1 VGEQFAIAWKEIDR
15 TVAATKRELTEF
27 PEPFLLELG
36 VELCCKILEFVTF
49 FFSWYTQKGHKRF
62 LASFNEGLSKS
73 YQLILDEVRQIS
85 NFMQRGYQL
94 CATRAGRY
102 EGPSLEIFFKEVE
115 KFQQKDRWSR
125 NEEQWAIQ
133 HRVREEQNRIM
144 RQETQAFLASMSQQL
159 AEMCNQPCGK
169 GIKQILSR
177 EADRFV
183 ATRNENRAIDAAA
196 SAPADLAQSSIKE
209 LEKSSVATCLTTKS
223 QVEEASRILDPF
235 FSYGHMHATSSQTSC
250 FVETDVVQRM
260 QTWNS
265 ETTSSIL
272 GIFGPATI
280 SQGCPARLLTS
291 NYVQAANAAGI
302 PCISFFCE
310 RTSDTPAANRAPQTI
325 GTVAMLYALMKQLIL
340 YLPPEWATAIPITK
354 DDFKGLDGK
363 LKTWP
368 LALSIFRKL
377 LDLAEPPLL
386 LVVIYGLQSLNHAA
400 TKPRL
405 EAFLQVL
412 RDAMSCDSAI
422 SGRSRTLKALLVTS
436 GISEFLTAV
445 LKVAEICDM
454 NRGSAARSPGQARKG
469 RQSMGG
475 MTF

>member
-62 LASFNEGLSKS
+62 LASFNEGLSTS
-73 YQLILDEVRQIS
+73 YQPILDEVRQIS
-85 NFMQRGYQL
+85 NSMQRGYRL

-102 EGPSLEIFFKEVE
+102 QGPSLEIFFKEVE

-133 HRVREEQNRIM
+133 HRMHEEQNRIM

-183 ATRNENRAIDAAA
+183 ATRNENRTIDAAA
-196 SAPADLAQSSIKE
+196 FATADIAQSSIEE
-209 LEKSSVATCLTTKS
+209 LEESSVATYLTTKS

-235 FSYGHMHATSSQTSC
+235 FNYGHMHTTSPRTSC

-260 QTWNS
+260 QT
-265 ETTSSIL
+265 
-272 GIFGPATI
+272 
-280 SQGCPARLLTS
+280 
-291 NYVQAANAAGI
+291 
-302 PCISFFCE
+302 
-310 RTSDTPAANRAPQTI
+310 
-325 GTVAMLYALMKQLIL
+325 
-340 YLPPEWATAIPITK
+340 
-354 DDFKGLDGK
+354 
-363 LKTWP
+363 
-368 LALSIFRKL
+368 
-377 LDLAEPPLL
+377 
-386 LVVIYGLQSLNHAA
+386 
-400 TKPRL
+400 
-405 EAFLQVL
+405 
-412 RDAMSCDSAI
+412 
-422 SGRSRTLKALLVTS
+422 
-436 GISEFLTAV
+436 
-445 LKVAEICDM
+445 
-454 NRGSAARSPGQARKG
+454 
-469 RQSMGG
+469 
-475 MTF
+475 